1 MIENLMDTYKRYP
14 ISFSKGKGSWLYDN
28 DGGKYL
34 DFAAGIAV
42 NVLGHGHPEI
52 KKVMHE
58 AIDNVWHVSNLYQI
72 PEQQKLAK
80 KLCDIS
86 FADKVFFCNSGAE
99 AVEGAI
105 KTSRKYHIEKGD
117 KDRTEI
123 ITFKN
128 AFHGRTLATLAAG
141 ANPKHTEGFGPLPS
155 GFVNIE
161 LSQKQLEEKIS
172 NKTAAVLIEPIQGE
186 GGIRIT
192 PKEDLQ
198 MIRDLTSKH
207 GVLMILDQV
216 QCGLGRTGDFFS
228 HEWAG
233 IEPDIITL
241 AKGLGAG
248 FPIGAILASTDA
260 SSGMVHGSHGSTF
273 GGNPLACSVA
283 LKVLEIIDEEKILS
297 NVKSLSEF
305 LLAGINDIIEN
316 HKDKIT
322 SVRGRGFMLGIKCEV
337 ENTLIAETAL
347 NNGLLLV
354 PAADNIIRLLPP
366 LNTEK
371 DDIEQFFNLL
381 NITLE
386 NLPR

>member
-1 MIENLMDTYKRYP
+1 MIANLMNTYKRYP
-14 ISFSKGKGSWLYDN
+14 ISFAKGEGSWLYDS
-28 DGGKYL
+28 DGKKYL

-42 NVLGHGHPEI
+42 NVLGHGHPKI

-72 PEQQKLAK
+72 PEQQNLAK

-105 KTSRKYHIEKGD
+105 KTSRKYHFEKGD
-117 KDRTEI
+117 KDRIEI

-141 ANPKHTEGFGPLPS
+141 ANPKHTAGFGPLPL
-155 GFVNIE
+155 GFENIE
-161 LSQKQLEEKIS
+161 LSEKKLEEKIS

-186 GGIRIT
+186 GGIRLT
-192 PKEDLQ
+192 SKEDLQ
-198 MIRDLTSKH
+198 MIRSLTNKH

-216 QCGLGRTGDFFS
+216 QCGIGRTGDFFS

-248 FPIGAILASTDA
+248 FPIGAILASAEA

-283 LKVLEIIDEEKILS
+283 LKVLEVIDEEKILS

-305 LLAGINDIIEN
+305 LLAGINEIIGK
-316 HKDKIT
+316 HKNKIS
-322 SVRGRGFMLGIKCEV
+322 SVRGRGFMLGLKCEV
-337 ENTLIAETAL
+337 ENTFIAETAL
-347 NNGLLLV
+347 KNGLLVV
-354 PAADNIIRLLPP
+354 PAAENIVRLLPP
-366 LNTEK
+366 LTTQKE
-371 DDIEQFFNLL
+371 DIHEFFNLL
-381 NITLE
+381 KITLE

>member
-1 MIENLMDTYKRYP
+1 MIANLMDTYKRYP
-14 ISFSKGKGSWLYDN
+14 ISFIKGEGSWLYDS
-28 DGGKYL
+28 DGKKYL

-42 NVLGHGHPEI
+42 NVLGHGHPKI

-72 PEQQKLAK
+72 PEQQILAK

-105 KTSRKYHIEKGD
+105 KTSRKYHFEKGD

-141 ANPKHTEGFGPLPS
+141 ANPKHTLGFGPLPL
-155 GFVNIE
+155 GFENIE
-161 LSQKQLEEKIS
+161 LSEKKLEKKIS

-186 GGIRIT
+186 GGIRLT
-192 PKEDLQ
+192 SKKDLQ
-198 MIRDLTSKH
+198 MIRSLTNKH

-216 QCGLGRTGDFFS
+216 QCGIGRTGDFFS

-305 LLAGINDIIEN
+305 LLAGINEIIGK
-316 HKDKIT
+316 HKNKIS
-322 SVRGRGFMLGIKCEV
+322 SVRGRGFMLGLKCEV
-337 ENTLIAETAL
+337 ENLSLIH
-347 NNGLLLV
+347 
-354 PAADNIIRLLPP
+354 I
-366 LNTEK
+366 
-371 DDIEQFFNLL
+371 
-381 NITLE
+381 
-386 NLPR
+386 

>member
-1 MIENLMDTYKRYP
+1 MIANLMDTYKRYP
-14 ISFSKGKGSWLYDN
+14 ISFTKGEGSWLYDS
-28 DGGKYL
+28 DGKKYL

-42 NVLGHGHPEI
+42 NVLGHGHPKI

-72 PEQQKLAK
+72 PEQQNLAK

-105 KTSRKYHIEKGD
+105 KTSRKYHFEKGD
-117 KDRTEI
+117 KDRIEI

-141 ANPKHTEGFGPLPS
+141 ANPKHIVGFGPLPL
-155 GFVNIE
+155 GFENIE
-161 LSQKQLEEKIS
+161 LSEKKLEEKIS

-186 GGIRIT
+186 GGIRLT
-192 PKEDLQ
+192 SKEDLQ
-198 MIRDLTSKH
+198 MIRSLTNKH

-216 QCGLGRTGDFFS
+216 QCGIGRTGDFFS

-248 FPIGAILASTDA
+248 FPIGAILASAEA

-305 LLAGINDIIEN
+305 LLTGINEIIGKHRN
-316 HKDKIT
+316 KIS
-322 SVRGRGFMLGIKCEV
+322 SVRGRGFMLGLKCEV
-337 ENTLIAETAL
+337 ENTFIAETAL
-347 NNGLLLV
+347 KNGLLVV
-354 PAADNIIRLLPP
+354 PAAENIVRLLPP
-366 LNTEK
+366 LTTQKE
-371 DDIEQFFNLL
+371 DIHEFFNLL
-381 NITLE
+381 KITLE

>member
-1 MIENLMDTYKRYP
+1 M
-14 ISFSKGKGSWLYDN
+14 
-28 DGGKYL
+28 
-34 DFAAGIAV
+34 
-42 NVLGHGHPEI
+42 
-52 KKVMHE
+52 
-58 AIDNVWHVSNLYQI
+58 
-72 PEQQKLAK
+72 
-80 KLCDIS
+80 
-86 FADKVFFCNSGAE
+86 
-99 AVEGAI
+99 
-105 KTSRKYHIEKGD
+105 
-117 KDRTEI
+117 
-123 ITFKN
+123 
-128 AFHGRTLATLAAG
+128 
-141 ANPKHTEGFGPLPS
+141 
-155 GFVNIE
+155 
-161 LSQKQLEEKIS
+161 EEKIS

-233 IEPDIITL
+233 VEPDIITL

-322 SVRGRGFMLGIKCEV
+322 SVRGIGFMLGIKCEV
-337 ENTLIAETAL
+337 ENTLIAEIAL
-347 NNGLLLV
+347 KNGLLLV

-371 DDIEQFFNLL
+371 KDIEEFFNLL

>member
-14 ISFSKGKGSWLYDN
+14 ISFSKGEGSWLYDS

-105 KTSRKYHIEKGD
+105 KTSRKYHFEKGD

-233 IEPDIITL
+233 VEPDIITL

-273 GGNPLACSVA
+273 GGNPLACAVSMAA
-283 LKVLEIIDEEKILS
+283 LDVIKKEQLSKNARIMGKLFRNYFSENIDKYPFSMKVRGKGLMNAIEFENSSLAHVVSERLFDNKIFAKVTRDNTIRFTPPLTISKHQLEDAL
-297 NVKSLSEF
+297 
-305 LLAGINDIIEN
+305 
-316 HKDKIT
+316 DKINK
-322 SVRGRGFMLGIKCEV
+322 S
-337 ENTLIAETAL
+337 
-347 NNGLLLV
+347 
-354 PAADNIIRLLPP
+354 IIS
-366 LNTEK
+366 
-371 DDIEQFFNLL
+371 I
-381 NITLE
+381 
-386 NLPR
+386 

>member
-58 AIDNVWHVSNLYQI
+58 AIDNVWHVSNLYHI

-105 KTSRKYHIEKGD
+105 KTSRKYHFEKGD

-155 GFVNIE
+155 GFENIE

-233 IEPDIITL
+233 VEPDIITL

-316 HKDKIT
+316 HKDKII

-347 NNGLLLV
+347 KNGLLLV

-371 DDIEQFFNLL
+371 KDIEEFFNLL

>member
-14 ISFSKGKGSWLYDN
+14 ISFSKGEGSWLYDS
-28 DGGKYL
+28 DGRKYL

-42 NVLGHGHPEI
+42 NVLGHGHPKI

-58 AIDNVWHVSNLYQI
+58 AIDNVWHVSNLYHI
-72 PEQQKLAK
+72 PEQQKLAR

-105 KTSRKYHIEKGD
+105 KTSRKYHFVNGD

-155 GFVNIE
+155 GFKNIE

-186 GGIRIT
+186 GGIRLT
-192 PKEDLQ
+192 SKQDLQ
-198 MIRDLTSKH
+198 MIRDLSRKH
-207 GVLMILDQV
+207 GALMILDQV

-233 IEPDIITL
+233 VEPDIITL

-248 FPIGAILASTDA
+248 FPIGAILASIDA
-260 SSGMVHGSHGSTF
+260 SSGMAHGSHGSTF

-283 LKVLEIIDEEKILS
+283 LRVLEVIDEEKILS

-316 HKDKIT
+316 HINKIT

-347 NNGLLLV
+347 KNGLLLV

-371 DDIEQFFNLL
+371 KDIEEFFNLL

-386 NLPR
+386 NLSR

>member
-1 MIENLMDTYKRYP
+1 
-14 ISFSKGKGSWLYDN
+14 
-28 DGGKYL
+28 
-34 DFAAGIAV
+34 
-42 NVLGHGHPEI
+42 
-52 KKVMHE
+52 MHE
-58 AIDNVWHVSNLYQI
+58 AIDNVWHVSNLYHI

-105 KTSRKYHIEKGD
+105 KTSRKYHFEKGD

-155 GFVNIE
+155 GFENIE
-161 LSQKQLEEKIS
+161 LSEKQLEEKIS

-186 GGIRIT
+186 GGIRLT

-198 MIRDLTSKH
+198 MIRALTSKH

-233 IEPDIITL
+233 VEPDIITL

-371 DDIEQFFNLL
+371 KDIEEFFNLL

>member
-14 ISFSKGKGSWLYDN
+14 ISFSKGEGSWLYDS

-105 KTSRKYHIEKGD
+105 KTSRKYHFEKGD

-233 IEPDIITL
+233 VEPDIITL

-316 HKDKIT
+316 HKDKII

-371 DDIEQFFNLL
+371 KDIEEFFNLL

>member
-1 MIENLMDTYKRYP
+1 MIANLMDTYKRYP
-14 ISFSKGKGSWLYDN
+14 ISFAKGEGSWLYDS
-28 DGGKYL
+28 DGKKYL

-42 NVLGHGHPEI
+42 NVLGHGHPKI

-72 PEQQKLAK
+72 PEQQNLAK

-105 KTSRKYHIEKGD
+105 KTSRKYHFEKGD
-117 KDRTEI
+117 KDRIEI

-141 ANPKHTEGFGPLPS
+141 ANPKHTVGFGPLPL
-155 GFVNIE
+155 GFENIE
-161 LSQKQLEEKIS
+161 LSEKKLEEKIS

-186 GGIRIT
+186 GGIRLT
-192 PKEDLQ
+192 SKEDLQ
-198 MIRDLTSKH
+198 MIRSLTNKH

-216 QCGLGRTGDFFS
+216 QCGIGRTGDFFS

-248 FPIGAILASTDA
+248 FPIGAILASAEA

-305 LLAGINDIIEN
+305 LLTGINEIIGKHRN
-316 HKDKIT
+316 KIS
-322 SVRGRGFMLGIKCEV
+322 SVRGRGFMLGLKCEV
-337 ENTLIAETAL
+337 ENTFIAETAL
-347 NNGLLLV
+347 KNGLLVV
-354 PAADNIIRLLPP
+354 PAAENIVRLLPP
-366 LNTEK
+366 LTTQKE
-371 DDIEQFFNLL
+371 DIHEFFNLL
-381 NITLE
+381 KITLE

>member
-14 ISFSKGKGSWLYDN
+14 ISFSKGEGSWLYDS
-28 DGGKYL
+28 DGRKYL

-52 KKVMHE
+52 KRVMHE

-105 KTSRKYHIEKGD
+105 KTSRKYHFEKGD

-155 GFVNIE
+155 GFENIE
-161 LSQKQLEEKIS
+161 LSEKQLEEKIS

-186 GGIRIT
+186 GGIRLT

-198 MIRDLTSKH
+198 MIRALTSKH

-233 IEPDIITL
+233 VEPDIITL

-316 HKDKIT
+316 HKDKII

-347 NNGLLLV
+347 KNGLLLV

-371 DDIEQFFNLL
+371 KDIEEFFNLL

>member
-14 ISFSKGKGSWLYDN
+14 ISFSKGEGSWLYDS
-28 DGGKYL
+28 DGRKYL

-42 NVLGHGHPEI
+42 NVLGHGHPKI

-58 AIDNVWHVSNLYQI
+58 AIDNVWHVSNLYHI

-105 KTSRKYHIEKGD
+105 KTSRKYHFEKGD
-117 KDRTEI
+117 KDRTDI

-155 GFVNIE
+155 GFENIE
-161 LSQKQLEEKIS
+161 LSQQQLEEKIS

-186 GGIRIT
+186 GGIRLT

-233 IEPDIITL
+233 VEPDIITL

-316 HKDKIT
+316 YKDKIT

-347 NNGLLLV
+347 KNGLLLV

-371 DDIEQFFNLL
+371 KDIEEFFNLL
-381 NITLE
+381 NMTLE